1 MNFVN
6 INTSSISAK
15 KIRDQI
21 NQNKIRSLLRKTKK
35 KLKPVKKGGKRKT
48 RRRKRKKK
56 RKGRGKS
63 KIYGVSGML
72 PNDKRLVTAVEADVQ
87 KLDWE
92 FAPTPPGFPKM
103 YNQLDIYGVDAFKP
117 GNEKYTTGWHN
128 RPKIIFKGYKKKKS
142 KKKGKGRKKKTRK
155 KTKKKRRRR
164 R

>member
-35 KLKPVKKGGKRKT
+35 KLKPGKKGGKT

-56 RKGRGKS
+56 RNGRGKS

-72 PNDKRLVTAVEADVQ
+72 PNDKRLVTGVEADVQ

-92 FAPTPPGFPKM
+92 FASTPPGFPKM
-103 YNQLDIYGVDAFKP
+103 YNQLDPYGVDSFKP
-117 GNEKYTTGWHN
+117 GNEKYTMGWPN

-142 KKKGKGRKKKTRK
+142 KKKGKG
-155 KTKKKRRRR
+155 KKRKRSRKR
-164 R
+164 KRKRKRKR